1 VIWIVA
7 ALIALVNLPFGF
19 WRQGL
24 RKLSPAWFVAVHVPV
39 PIAIGLRYA
48 TGLGF
53 QWRTLPLFVAAFF
66 GGQFLGGRLR
76 RWRDQRGLH
85 PDAQPSTID

>member
-1 VIWIVA
+1 MIWIVA

-39 PIAIGLRYA
+39 PIAISLRYA

-76 RWRDQRGLH
+76 RWRDQRALQ
-85 PDAQPSTID
+85 PNPQPSTTD

>member
-1 VIWIVA
+1 MIWAVA

-24 RKLSPAWFVAVHVPV
+24 RKFSLAWFVAVHSPVPV
-39 PIAIGLRYA
+39 AIGLRFA

-53 QWRTLPLFVAAFF
+53 QWRTLPLFIIAYF

-76 RWRDQRGLH
+76 RWHDQRALQVDAH
-85 PDAQPSTID
+85 PSAID